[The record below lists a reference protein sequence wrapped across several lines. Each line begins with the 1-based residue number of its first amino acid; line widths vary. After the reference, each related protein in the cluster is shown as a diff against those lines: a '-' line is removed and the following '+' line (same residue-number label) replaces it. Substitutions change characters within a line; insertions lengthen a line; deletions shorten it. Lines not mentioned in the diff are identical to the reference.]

1 MNFTGLS
8 LDQAPPISAPVRF
21 FLTAP
26 IFAAVAAL
34 LIFFLDPLVLSSR
47 YSVEAIGVTHLFT
60 IGFIAMVMLGA
71 LQQMLPVLAG
81 VNIPKA
87 SLVASSSHVLLSL
100 GLIMMLVGL
109 LQGVKMLLFAG
120 TLSLSLGFFILIIGI
135 FLAIRKV
142 EFMTSTIRAMRWA
155 IFFAV
160 VTVFLGGHLLSSHA
174 IGISSEL
181 HLVFANIHAVLALFG
196 FAGILIIGVAFQVI
210 PMFYV
215 TPPFHDRYQNY
226 LVLSV
231 VSTLVLWAVL
241 SAFAPQSVWVAKV
254 LLSLVFA
261 LFAYLVL
268 EKMNQRKRPIADIT
282 VYYWRLGGGMLFAG
296 LLLWLLSSFIKVELT
311 SYIAVLI
318 GGGFVMSVMIG
329 MLYKIIPFLV
339 WFHLN
344 GMGYMNILSMGEM
357 VNKKWALVQFGLY
370 VTSLAL
376 FLLGFWLP
384 LLIKLGAVSLLFSMV
399 LLEIN
404 LVKAYANYGETRKR
418 KPDFDMSMMG
428 GS

>member
-26 IFAAVAAL
+26 IFAMLAAI
-34 LIFFLDPLVLSSR
+34 LIFFTDASLLSSR
-47 YSVEAIGVTHLFT
+47 YSLESISVTHLFT

-81 VNIPKA
+81 VSIPKA
-87 SLVASSSHVLLSL
+87 SLVATSSHILLSI
-100 GLIMMLVGL
+100 GLVLMVVGL
-109 LQGVKMLLFAG
+109 LQSFKVMIFIAA
-120 TLSLSLGFFILIIGI
+120 LSLGIGFLILLIGI

-142 EFMTSTIRAMRWA
+142 EFLTATIRAMRWA
-155 IFFAV
+155 LFFSFV
-160 VTVFLGGHLLSSHA
+160 IVMLGMYLLSTYGT
-174 IGISSEL
+174 GISGSL
-181 HLVFANIHAVLALFG
+181 HLEFANVHAVLAIFG
-196 FAGILIIGVAFQVI
+196 FAGILIIGVTFQVI

-215 TPPFHDRYQNY
+215 TPAFDARYQKY

-231 VSTLVLWAVL
+231 VGTLALWT
-241 SAFAPQSVWVAKV
+241 
-254 LLSLVFA
+254 LLSFVIVDYAWIAKILLVFNFG
-261 LFAYLVL
+261 LFAALIIQ
-268 EKMNQRKRPIADIT
+268 KMSQRKRPIADIT
-282 VYYWRLGGGMLFAG
+282 VYYWRLAGGMLFTG
-296 LLLWLLSSFIKVELT
+296 LIVWMFSPLIEQEMT
-311 SYIAVLI
+311 SYLAVII

-344 GMGYMNILSMGEM
+344 GMGYMSIPSMGEM
-357 VNKKWALVQFGLY
+357 VHKKMALVQFLLF
-370 VTSLAL
+370 VLTLAL
-376 FLLGFWLP
+376 FVAVYFIPILMKVGAITLLT
-384 LLIKLGAVSLLFSMV
+384 SMV

-404 LVKAYANYGETRKR
+404 LVTAYKNYGETCKR

-428 GS
+428 

>member
-26 IFAAVAAL
+26 IFAMLAAL
-34 LIFFLDPLVLSSR
+34 LIFFTDASLLSSR
-47 YSVEAIGVTHLFT
+47 YSLESISLTHLFT

-81 VNIPKA
+81 VSIPKA
-87 SLVASSSHVLLSL
+87 SLVARSSHMLLSAGLVLMVVGLLQSLKIVIFIATLSL
-100 GLIMMLVGL
+100 GLGFLIL
-109 LQGVKMLLFAG
+109 LSA
-120 TLSLSLGFFILIIGI
+120 I

-142 EFMTSTIRAMRWA
+142 EFLTATIRGMRWA
-155 IFFAV
+155 LLFAFV
-160 VTVFLGGHLLSSHA
+160 IVILGMYLLSSY
-174 IGISSEL
+174 GTGNSNSL
-181 HLVFANIHAVLALFG
+181 HLAFANVHAVLAIFG
-196 FAGILIIGVAFQVI
+196 FAGILIMGVSFQVI

-215 TPPFHDRYQNY
+215 TPAFDEKYQKY

-231 VSTLVLWAVL
+231 VATLALWSLLSFMATDYAWIAQTFLVL
-241 SAFAPQSVWVAKV
+241 
-254 LLSLVFA
+254 VFG
-261 LFAYLVL
+261 LFGRLIVQ
-268 EKMNQRKRPIADIT
+268 KMNQRKRPIADIT
-282 VYYWRLGGGMLFAG
+282 VYYWRLSGSMLLVG
-296 LLLWLLSSFIKVELT
+296 LVFWILSPLFDEEIT
-311 SYIAVLI
+311 SYIAVII

-344 GMGYMNILSMGEM
+344 GMGYMSIPSMGEM
-357 VNKKWALVQFGLY
+357 VHKKMALAQFI
-370 VTSLAL
+370 L
-376 FLLGFWLP
+376 FVLTIVIFMTAYFVPMLTKVGAIMLL
-384 LLIKLGAVSLLFSMV
+384 VSMV

-404 LVKAYANYGETRKR
+404 LVSAYKNYGETRKR

-428 GS
+428 

>member
-26 IFAAVAAL
+26 IFAMLAAI
-34 LIFFLDPLVLSSR
+34 LIFFTDASLLSSR
-47 YSVEAIGVTHLFT
+47 YSLESISVTHLFT

-81 VNIPKA
+81 VSIPKA
-87 SLVASSSHVLLSL
+87 ALVATSSHLLLSIGLVLMVLGLLQSLKIVIFIATLSL
-100 GLIMMLVGL
+100 GLGFLIL
-109 LQGVKMLLFAG
+109 L
-120 TLSLSLGFFILIIGI
+120 IGI

-142 EFMTSTIRAMRWA
+142 EFLTATIRGMRWA
-155 IFFAV
+155 LLFAFV
-160 VTVFLGGHLLSSHA
+160 IVILGMYLLSSY
-174 IGISSEL
+174 GTGNSNSL
-181 HLVFANIHAVLALFG
+181 HLSFANVHAVLAIFG
-196 FAGILIIGVAFQVI
+196 FAGILIMGVSFQVI

-215 TPPFHDRYQNY
+215 TPAFDDKYQKY

-231 VSTLVLWAVL
+231 VGTLVLW
-241 SAFAPQSVWVAKV
+241 S
-254 LLSLVFA
+254 LLSLMA
-261 LFAYLVL
+261 TEYTWIAQTLLVL
-268 EKMNQRKRPIADIT
+268 VFGLFGLLIVQKMSQRKRPIADIT
-282 VYYWRLGGGMLFAG
+282 VYYWRLSGSMLLVG
-296 LLLWLLSSFIKVELT
+296 LVFWILSPLFDAEIT
-311 SYIAVLI
+311 SYIAVII

-344 GMGYMNILSMGEM
+344 GMGYMSIPSMGEM
-357 VNKKWALVQFGLY
+357 VHKKMALTQFILFV
-370 VTSLAL
+370 VTILL
-376 FLLGFWLP
+376 FMTAYFVPMIMKVGAIT
-384 LLIKLGAVSLLFSMV
+384 LLISMV

-404 LVKAYANYGETRKR
+404 LVSAYKNYGETCKR

-428 GS
+428 